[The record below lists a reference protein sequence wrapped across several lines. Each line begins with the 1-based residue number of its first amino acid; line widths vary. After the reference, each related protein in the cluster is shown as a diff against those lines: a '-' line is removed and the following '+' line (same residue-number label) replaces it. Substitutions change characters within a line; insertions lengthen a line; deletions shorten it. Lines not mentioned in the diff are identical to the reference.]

1 MEATPVPIPSLNPPS
16 QDDIK
21 AEDRTF
27 TGAGPYLLPA
37 DFPSLSKGPEDSAF
51 PTPGR
56 ILPALNLF
64 P

>member
-27 TGAGPYLLPA
+27 PGAGPYLL
-37 DFPSLSKGPEDSAF
+37 PSLSKGPEDSAF

-64 P
+64 S